1 MIEFIKCNFS
11 LNNIIK
17 QNNLINSM
25 NINEA
30 CKILNIE
37 NNSYSIKDLKYKM
50 KKYIKLNDPSKEGSF
65 YIQNKIFY
73 AYKTLLPF
81 SIDYKNKLNKINSN
95 FLKIKSNLNN
105 KI

>member
-1 MIEFIKCNFS
+1 
-11 LNNIIK
+11 
-17 QNNLINSM
+17 
-25 NINEA
+25 
-30 CKILNIE
+30 
-37 NNSYSIKDLKYKM
+37 M
-50 KKYIKLNDPSKEGSF
+50 KKYIKLNDPSKGGSF